1 MPNEPVE
8 IKVTLSEDVP
18 NALSTLGLDGG
29 SPMKIW
35 FLEDVTPGVE
45 PPLPLLAAGIAL
57 RLRSGQSKND
67 STVKI
72 RPCRRT
78 QLTPKWSTNSPD
90 GKRYRLEQDWA
101 GKRRTLAASAVQQLE
116 HGLIEAVTSN
126 GDDLVTLFDEHQ
138 ERFLQD
144 CADLRIEFAGLT
156 PLGPVTATKW
166 KDLTIGDFD
175 TEVDAERWTFGST
188 DFLELSIRA
197 ESNPDKHQRRFE
209 EAIRAQ
215 GLSFPAEQKPKTSQI
230 LTELTSAH
238 HTER

>member
-8 IKVTLSEDVP
+8 IKVTLSEKVP

-29 SPMKIW
+29 SPIQIW
-35 FLEDVTPGVE
+35 FLEDTTPGVR

-57 RLRSGQSKND
+57 RLRSGPSKND
-67 STVKI
+67 STIKL

-101 GKRRTLAASAVQQLE
+101 GKRRTLAASSVQQLD
-116 HGLIEAVTSN
+116 HGRIEAVTSN
-126 GDDLVTLFDEHQ
+126 GNELGTLFDDHQ
-138 ERFLQD
+138 KQFLQD
-144 CADLRIEFAGLT
+144 CANLRIAFAGLT
-156 PLGPVTATKW
+156 PLGPITAAKW
-166 KDLTIGDFD
+166 KNITIGDFD
-175 TEVDAERWTFGST
+175 TEVDAERWTFGDI

-197 ESNPDKHQRRFE
+197 ESDPDKHQSRFE

-215 GLSFPAEQKPKTSQI
+215 GLSFRAEQEPKTSQI
-230 LTELTSAH
+230 LAELISAH
-238 HTER
+238 HAE